1 LRQLSLESKEKLIN
15 NAVHFPTNSI
25 LNDEIKKNK
34 LKTIKRPKTKKKHII
49 LVGKLIKPLN
59 RVSQTGTPNL

>member
-34 LKTIKRPKTKKKHII
+34 LKTIKRPKKKKHII
-49 LVGKLIKPLN
+49 LVGKLIKPIN